1 MPSTLRPPRAP
12 RTLVVAWLLLAGAL
26 GCASTGAGVAPRVP
40 RTGLKAADFYPLA
53 EGWKWAYD
61 LEKDGQKILAV
72 YAVVEHTPDSATV
85 RTGEEHLDY
94 AIAPDGIAQRDTLG
108 VGDYILKD
116 PIKKDATWPVAGGTA
131 KVLSTTEE
139 ITTEAGHFYDCAV
152 VETTRAD
159 PLRVVRTT
167 FAPDVGAVAIE
178 VQVQDAGKMIVTTR
192 ARLRSVTRPGE
203 DPFGMAKPKATPSPT
218 P

>member
-1 MPSTLRPPRAP
+1 M
-12 RTLVVAWLLLAGAL
+12 
-26 GCASTGAGVAPRVP
+26 P

-61 LEKDGQKILAV
+61 LDKDGQKILAV
-72 YAVVEHTPDSATV
+72 YAVVNRTMDLATV
-85 RTGEEHLDY
+85 RTGEETLDY

-116 PIKKDATWPVAGGTA
+116 PIQKDATWPVAGGTA
-131 KVLSTTEE
+131 KVVSTTEE
-139 ITTEAGHFYDCAV
+139 VTGDAGHFYDCAV
-152 VETTRAD
+152 IEVTRAD
-159 PLRVVRTT
+159 PPRVVRTT
-167 FAPDVGAVAIE
+167 FAPDIGPVAIE

-203 DPFGMAKPKATPSPT
+203 DPFGLAKPKAP
-218 P
+218 

>member
-1 MPSTLRPPRAP
+1 MTSTR
-12 RTLVVAWLLLAGAL
+12 VVALALSLVTTA
-26 GCASTGAGVAPRVP
+26 CASTGSGPAPHVP

-72 YAVVEHTPDSATV
+72 YAVVERTSDRATV
-85 RTGEEHLDY
+85 RTGEESLDY

-116 PIKKDATWPVAGGTA
+116 PIQKDATWPVASGTA

-139 ITTEAGHFYDCAV
+139 LTGDAGHFYDCAV
-152 VETTRAD
+152 VEVTRAD
-159 PLRVVRTT
+159 PPRVVRTT
-167 FAPDVGAVAIE
+167 FAPDIGPVAIE
-178 VQVQDAGKMIVTTR
+178 VQIQDAGKMIVTTR

-203 DPFGMAKPKATPSPT
+203 DPFGLAKPKAP
-218 P
+218 